1 MYIYIYGVA
10 QVFKQHT
17 AKIIRILNSIE
28 NEGQL
33 ECAKT
38 IISNFVDYWKFKK
51 ADVKEIRN
59 NLATFNMIYKLKC
72 INRIVASIATQLN
85 IHFNKSTVGILA
97 N

>member
-10 QVFKQHT
+10 QVFKQHIV
-17 AKIIRILNSIE
+17 KIIRILNSIE

-59 NLATFNMIYKLKC
+59 NLATFNMIYKFKR
-72 INRIVASIATQLN
+72 NS
-85 IHFNKSTVGILA
+85 FYE
-97 N
+97 

>member
-10 QVFKQHT
+10 QVFKQHVT
-17 AKIIRILNSIE
+17 KIIRILNSIE

-59 NLATFNMIYKLKC
+59 NLATFNMIYKFKR
-72 INRIVASIATQLN
+72 NS
-85 IHFNKSTVGILA
+85 FYD
-97 N
+97 

>member
-10 QVFKQHT
+10 QVFKQHVI
-17 AKIIRILNSIE
+17 KIVRILNSIE

-51 ADVKEIRN
+51 ADVKEIRD
-59 NLATFNMIYKLKC
+59 NLATFNMIYKFKR
-72 INRIVASIATQLN
+72 NS
-85 IHFNKSTVGILA
+85 FYD
-97 N
+97 

>member
-10 QVFKQHT
+10 QVFKQHVI
-17 AKIIRILNSIE
+17 KIVRILNSIE

-51 ADVKEIRN
+51 IDVKEIRD
-59 NLATFNMIYKLKC
+59 NLATFNMIYKFKR
-72 INRIVASIATQLN
+72 NS
-85 IHFNKSTVGILA
+85 FYE
-97 N
+97 

>member
-10 QVFKQHT
+10 QVFKQHIT
-17 AKIIRILNSIE
+17 KIIRILNSIE

-51 ADVKEIRN
+51 IDVKEIRN
-59 NLATFNMIYKLKC
+59 NLATFNMIYKFKK
-72 INRIVASIATQLN
+72 NSFYEQ
-85 IHFNKSTVGILA
+85 
-97 N
+97 